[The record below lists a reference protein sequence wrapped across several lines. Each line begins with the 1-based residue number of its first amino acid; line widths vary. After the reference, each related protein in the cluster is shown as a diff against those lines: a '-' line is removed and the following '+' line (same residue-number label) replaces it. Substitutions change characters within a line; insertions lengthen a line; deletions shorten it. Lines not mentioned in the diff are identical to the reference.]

1 MIALISLVRWRSLMT
16 YFNDTYDDYIVP
28 SIASI
33 TKEQF
38 MAEIKANSNPC
49 AIFSMGGGF
58 ERGFG
63 IGVSDDD
70 DDHYWVVGEYR

>member
-1 MIALISLVRWRSLMT
+1 MT

-28 SIASI
+28 ATSRI

-38 MAEIKANSNPC
+38 MAEIKASSNPY
-49 AIFSMGGGF
+49 AIFSVGLGS

-63 IGVSDDD
+63 LGVSDDD
-70 DDHYWVVGEYR
+70 DDHGWVVGEY

>member
-1 MIALISLVRWRSLMT
+1 MT
-16 YFNDTYDDYIVP
+16 YFNDTYDDYIAP

-70 DDHYWVVGEYR
+70 DDGKFKGENLNSCPGLYSICE